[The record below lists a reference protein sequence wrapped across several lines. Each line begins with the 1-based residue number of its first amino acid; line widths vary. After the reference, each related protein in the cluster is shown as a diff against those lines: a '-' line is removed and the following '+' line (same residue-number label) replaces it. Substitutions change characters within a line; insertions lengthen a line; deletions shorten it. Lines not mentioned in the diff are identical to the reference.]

1 MFRTLWAGVRLGHTR
16 TDDEIGMGRS
26 APESGHEKTP
36 PKRGSHG
43 LDSLADLRRIA
54 EGDRE
59 EQGCNRKRENEDVS
73 EAFHLRTPLKGDQL
87 SGEPA
92 GGT

>member
-1 MFRTLWAGVRLGHTR
+1 MFRTLWAGVRLRHNR

-26 APESGHEKTP
+26 APDCGHKKTP
-36 PKRGSHG
+36 PERGS
-43 LDSLADLRRIA
+43 LQWISLADLRRIA
-54 EGDRE
+54 ESDRK
-59 EQGCNRKRENEDVS
+59 EQCGNRKSENEDVS
-73 EAFHLRTPLKGDQL
+73 EAFHRGTPLEGDHL